1 MSIKTKIPSTEL
13 IDDLA
18 KSALQGNTSALVNLK
33 RINKQLVKTAN
44 QALTRLEKSGFTRY
58 AYSRAVSY
66 TETITGKSRFTTSE
80 KYLEDVGDIV
90 RNIRELKTFLNSKS
104 ATVSGNR
111 QIDKEI
117 LETFELKGI
126 RIPKES
132 QDEFFDFLN
141 SDEWE
146 ILKKDYVGSD
156 QLVEDIARASNVKG
170 ANFENI
176 INELSKIVSDKNQT
190 YDIAL
195 EKLGVKL

>member
-1 MSIKTKIPSTEL
+1 MSIKTKIPSIEL
-13 IDDLA
+13 IDNLG
-18 KSALQGNTSALVNLK
+18 KSALEGNASALVDLK
-33 RINKQLVKTAN
+33 RINKQLAKRAN
-44 QALTRLEKSGFTRY
+44 QALTRLEKAGYTRY
-58 AYSRAVSY
+58 SYSRAVSY
-66 TETITGKSRFTTSE
+66 NETVTGKSRFTTSE

-90 RNIRELKTFLNSKS
+90 RNIRELKYFLDSKPS
-104 ATVSGNR
+104 TVRGNR
-111 QIDKEI
+111 EIDNEI
-117 LETFELKGI
+117 IETFELKGI

-132 QDEFFDFLN
+132 QDEFFDFLK

-156 QLVEDIARASNVKG
+156 QLVEDIARASNVEG

-195 EKLGVKL
+195 EKLGVIL